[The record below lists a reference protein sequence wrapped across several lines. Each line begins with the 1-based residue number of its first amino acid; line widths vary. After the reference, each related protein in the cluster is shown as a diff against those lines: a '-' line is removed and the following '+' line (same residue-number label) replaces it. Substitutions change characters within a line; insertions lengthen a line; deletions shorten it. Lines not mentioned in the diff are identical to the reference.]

1 MVAIVRK
8 GLLAY
13 FKKKKKGAD
22 ADLPLIG
29 RQNRADE
36 MNVFGAIFPSVLTVE
51 KSEAKGEESSLN
63 RSMELFGQ
71 VRE

>member
-13 FKKKKKGAD
+13 FKKKKGAD